1 LKNETY
7 WPGKQA
13 SFQQIA
19 KTGTRHANPKLFPN
33 DFFLVNARCKPRLI
47 LVDSN
52 PGVSQIYTELHYH
65 MAKRKSR
72 GSATP
77 FASEWIVVMG
87 RIKDTKGGDFNNKI
101 SENGGLNPKALRPD
115 EMIFLQV
122 SVYVSRRIGRAKRQ
136 SRF

>member
-1 LKNETY
+1 
-7 WPGKQA
+7 
-13 SFQQIA
+13 
-19 KTGTRHANPKLFPN
+19 
-33 DFFLVNARCKPRLI
+33 
-47 LVDSN
+47 VDSN

-72 GSATP
+72 GFATP

-87 RIKDTKGGDFNNKI
+87 RIKDMNARDFNNKI
-101 SENGGLNPKALRPD
+101 SANSGLNPKALRPD

-122 SVYVSRRIGRAKRQ
+122 SVYVSRLHWARETA